1 MSMRARATTL
11 IPTAALILLA
21 GAYLTALH
29 GPNTARTAEA
39 AVDQFIAAT
48 VTEDQAGMARLMG
61 GPPGDADPM
70 AVAFG
75 QALGTRLTTYW
86 RGRAQQLADYRWAT
100 AHAGPWDSG
109 VRILVDLHRPDYRA
123 WAHRT
128 DELLGFTTDAAGLLV
143 APDEPAMTVEEAERL
158 TRADQR
164 IRPIHYRVPVRV
176 IQQQG
181 RWVLDPASPTT
192 AALVDVIRKGDLSAR
207 AAAYLSP

>member
-1 MSMRARATTL
+1 MSMRARAL
-11 IPTAALILLA
+11 IPAAALILLA
-21 GAYLTALH
+21 GASLTTMR

-61 GPPGDADPM
+61 GPPGEADPM
-70 AVAFG
+70 AATFG
-75 QALGTRLTTYW
+75 HALGTRLTTYW
-86 RGRAQQLADYRWAT
+86 RGRAQRLADYRWAT

-128 DELLGFTTDAAGLLV
+128 DELLGFTTDAVGQLV
-143 APDEPAMTVEEAERL
+143 APDEPAMTVEDAERL

-164 IRPIHYRVPVRV
+164 IRPIHYHVPVRV
-176 IQQQG
+176 IRQRG

-192 AALVDVIRKGDLSAR
+192 AALVDVIRRGDLSTR
-207 AAAYLSP
+207 TAAYLRP